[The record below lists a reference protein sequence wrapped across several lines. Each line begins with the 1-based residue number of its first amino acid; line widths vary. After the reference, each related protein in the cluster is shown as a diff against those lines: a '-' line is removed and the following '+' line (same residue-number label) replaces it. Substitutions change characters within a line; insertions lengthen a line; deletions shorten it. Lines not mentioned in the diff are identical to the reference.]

1 MYNWAK
7 KALPRNFF
15 LLLSYNVFCIPSIV
29 LGPFSII
36 ILKLL
41 AYSEVHQLFFYYYYY
56 LFLKAHGLY
65 YRLGFRRNKL
75 YCLVTNLTHS
85 SCLLLLSG
93 MRVDVLYSHLF
104 SSVMISY
111 LWSHVYCLILFMSL
125 NLQYYLARYF
135 QWLYFSCHL
144 TILR

>member
-15 LLLSYNVFCIPSIV
+15 PLLSYNVFCIPFIV

-41 AYSEVHQLFFYYYYY
+41 AYSEVHQLFFYYYY

-75 YCLVTNLTHS
+75 YCLVTNLTIHLVY
-85 SCLLLLSG
+85 SCWVVCILTCCILIYFLVWWYHICGL
-93 MRVDVLYSHLF
+93 MFTVWYSL
-104 SSVMISY
+104 
-111 LWSHVYCLILFMSL
+111 
-125 NLQYYLARYF
+125 
-135 QWLYFSCHL
+135 CHL
-144 TILR
+144 TYNIT